1 MPFSERDWKY
11 LRALH
16 ATALDRYCSRVLD
29 ESSAIIRD
37 TSDSSHSRYLRL
49 SYVLQ
54 DRNVEMATAFD
65 DLRRS
70 TAVHRLAAMVGLGV
84 LTEQELAGFSA
95 DVQETVR
102 ALREIFPPRRKAAR
116 RRRQ

>member
-16 ATALDRYCSRVLD
+16 ATALDRYCTRVLD
-29 ESSAIIRD
+29 ESSAVIRD
-37 TSDSSHSRYLRL
+37 TSDSSHDRYLRL
-49 SYVLQ
+49 FHLLQ
-54 DRNVEMATAFD
+54 ERNDEMATAFD

-70 TAVHRLAAMVGLGV
+70 TAVQRLAAMVGLGL
-84 LTEQELAGFSA
+84 LTEQELAGFNA

-102 ALREIFPPRRKAAR
+102 ALRDIFAPRGKAAR